1 MPKQCPQCG
10 KVYDDQASYCHREGA
25 ELVAVP
31 QAVAPRPAARRW
43 VKWAVVAGVIVVA
56 ILGAFFGLRAYLRGG
71 VTVIVENIAVAE
83 QEGSQ
88 SEDAKIKDRIVGA
101 LKAIFGNSDLLA
113 RLRVRNDTAI
123 PVTIISARYT
133 LSLSDREIGSGN
145 WAATEG
151 APANLPAHGSVALDL
166 PFQLEGKSLLLGVVE
181 ALTRTDTALRVDGV
195 VTVALWSY
203 RVNVPFK
210 ANYTQASLPLET
222 QPSY

>member
-1 MPKQCPQCG
+1 MPKRCPQCG
-10 KVYDDQASYCHREGA
+10 QVYDDQTSYCREEGA
-25 ELVAVP
+25 ELVALP
-31 QAVAPRPAARRW
+31 PAVAPRPATRRW
-43 VKWAVVAGVIVVA
+43 AKWAIVALIIGGA
-56 ILGAFFGLRAYLRGG
+56 MLAAFFGLRAYMRGG
-71 VTVIVENIAVAE
+71 VTVVIENIAVAE
-83 QEGSQ
+83 PDSSA

-113 RLRVRNDTAI
+113 QLRVRNDTAI
-123 PVTIISARYT
+123 PVKIISARYT

-181 ALTRTDTALRVDGV
+181 ALTRQDTALRVDGV
-195 VTVALWSY
+195 VTVSLWSHQIS
-203 RVNVPFK
+203 VPFK

-222 QPSY
+222 QPTY